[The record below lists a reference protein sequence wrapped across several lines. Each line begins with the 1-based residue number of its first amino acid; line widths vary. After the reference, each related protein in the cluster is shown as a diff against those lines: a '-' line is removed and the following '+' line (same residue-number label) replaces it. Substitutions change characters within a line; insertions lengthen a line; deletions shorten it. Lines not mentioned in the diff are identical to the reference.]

1 MRLLAL
7 DVKTGRP
14 SEGFGDDFG
23 DLSRDID
30 WPGAEVDWSD
40 GESDVFTVLAAAR
53 LRGCAVGRA
62 GSRAGRE
69 GGKPWSAVSEA
80 D

>member
-53 LRGCAVGRA
+53 LRRGTCRLAGWSRGR
-62 GSRAGRE
+62 
-69 GGKPWSAVSEA
+69 
-80 D
+80 